1 MVTSTSA
8 IVLSKI
14 RYKDN
19 DIIVKLFTKEYGA
32 ISFIVKG
39 GQNSKKNKIKYVYFQ
54 ELTILEIQFN
64 YNLKRDLQ
72 YIKDIEI
79 KHNYTSSHTDLV
91 KVSVIMFL
99 SEVLS
104 NVITHQKRDIQLYNY
119 IEESLIWYDINKS
132 NTYFHMIFLI
142 ELTRYLGF
150 YPDMLSNNF
159 KYFNLEGGSYEKSKT
174 SEYSITG
181 DSLNLFNQI
190 LGIKFDSNPLPAL
203 NSKDKMEIINIILTY
218 YKLHINNF
226 KPIKSLEIV
235 KNIFS

>member
-39 GQNSKKNKIKYVYFQ
+39 GKNSKKNKIKYVYFQ

-64 YNLKRDLQ
+64 YNSKRDLQ

-159 KYFNLEGGSYEKSKT
+159 KYFNLEGGSYEKLKT

>member
-39 GQNSKKNKIKYVYFQ
+39 GQKSKKNKIKYVYFQ

>member
-19 DIIVKLFTKEYGA
+19 DIIVKSFTKEYGA

-64 YNLKRDLQ
+64 YNSKRDLQ

-79 KHNYTSSHTDLV
+79 KHNYTSSHTDLI

-99 SEVLS
+99 SEVLT
-104 NVITHQKRDIQLYNY
+104 NIITHQKL
-119 IEESLIWYDINKS
+119 SLI
-132 NTYFHMIFLI
+132 
-142 ELTRYLGF
+142 
-150 YPDMLSNNF
+150 
-159 KYFNLEGGSYEKSKT
+159 
-174 SEYSITG
+174 
-181 DSLNLFNQI
+181 
-190 LGIKFDSNPLPAL
+190 
-203 NSKDKMEIINIILTY
+203 
-218 YKLHINNF
+218 HI
-226 KPIKSLEIV
+226 
-235 KNIFS
+235 

>member
-19 DIIVKLFTKEYGA
+19 DIIAKLYTKEYGA

-39 GQNSKKNKIKYVYFQ
+39 QQNSKKNKIKFVYFQ

-64 YNLKRDLQ
+64 YNSKRDLQ

-79 KHNYTSSHTDLV
+79 KHSYTSSHTDLV

-104 NVITHQKRDIQLYNY
+104 NIITHQKREIQLYNY
-119 IEESLIWYDINKS
+119 IEQSLIWYDINKS
-132 NTYFHMIFLI
+132 NTYFHTIFLI

>member
-39 GQNSKKNKIKYVYFQ
+39 SQNSKKNKIKYVYFQ

-119 IEESLIWYDINKS
+119 IEESLTWYDINKS

>member
-19 DIIVKLFTKEYGA
+19 DIIVKLYTKEYGV

-39 GQNSKKNKIKYVYFQ
+39 LRNSKKNKIKFVYFQ

-64 YNLKRDLQ
+64 YNSKRDLQ

-79 KHNYTSSHTDLV
+79 KHSYMSSHSDLV
-91 KVSVIMFL
+91 KASVIIFL

-104 NVITHQKRDIQLYNY
+104 NIITYQKRETQLYNY
-119 IEESLIWYDINKS
+119 IEQSLIWYDTNKF
-132 NTYFHMIFLI
+132 NPYFHTIFLL

-150 YPDMLSNNF
+150 YPDTLNNNF
-159 KYFNLEGGSYEKSKT
+159 KYFNLEEGAYEKSKT
-174 SEYSITG
+174 SKYSITG
-181 DSLNLFNQI
+181 DSLNLLNQI
-190 LGIKFDSNPLPAL
+190 LGIKFDSNPLPTL
-203 NSKDKMEIINIILTY
+203 NSNDKMEVLNIILVY
-218 YKLHINNF
+218 YKLHNNNF
-226 KPIKSLEIV
+226 KSIKSLEIV

>member
-19 DIIVKLFTKEYGA
+19 DIIVKFFTKEYGV

-64 YNLKRDLQ
+64 YNSKRDLQ

-119 IEESLIWYDINKS
+119 IEQSLIWYDINKS
-132 NTYFHMIFLI
+132 NTYFHMIFL
-142 ELTRYLGF
+142 
-150 YPDMLSNNF
+150 
-159 KYFNLEGGSYEKSKT
+159 
-174 SEYSITG
+174 
-181 DSLNLFNQI
+181 
-190 LGIKFDSNPLPAL
+190 
-203 NSKDKMEIINIILTY
+203 
-218 YKLHINNF
+218 
-226 KPIKSLEIV
+226 
-235 KNIFS
+235 

>member
-39 GQNSKKNKIKYVYFQ
+39 GQKSKKNKIKYVYFQ

-104 NVITHQKRDIQLYNY
+104 NIITHQKREIQLYNY
-119 IEESLIWYDINKS
+119 IEQSLIWYDINKS

>member
-19 DIIVKLFTKEYGA
+19 DMIVKSFTKEYGA
-32 ISFIVKG
+32 ISFIVRG
-39 GQNSKKNKIKYVYFQ
+39 RQNSKKNKIKYVYFQ

-64 YNLKRDLQ
+64 YNSKRDLQ

-79 KHNYTSSHTDLV
+79 KHNYTSSHTDLI

-99 SEVLS
+99 SEVLT
-104 NVITHQKRDIQLYNY
+104 NIITHQKREIQLYNY
-119 IEESLIWYDINKS
+119 IEQSLIWYDINKS
-132 NTYFHMIFLI
+132 NAYFHMIFLL

-150 YPDMLSNNF
+150 YPDVLKNKL

-190 LGIKFDSNPLPAL
+190 LGIKFDTNPLPTL
-203 NSKDKMEIINIILTY
+203 NSKEKMEIIDIILTY

>member
-19 DIIVKLFTKEYGA
+19 DIIVKFFTKEYGV

-64 YNLKRDLQ
+64 YNSKRDLQ

-150 YPDMLSNNF
+150 YPDILSNNF

-190 LGIKFDSNPLPAL
+190 LGIKFDSNPLPTL

>member
-1 MVTSTSA
+1 MITSTSA

-39 GQNSKKNKIKYVYFQ
+39 SQNSKKNKIKYVYFQ

-64 YNLKRDLQ
+64 YNSKRDLQ

-150 YPDMLSNNF
+150 YPDILSNNF

-190 LGIKFDSNPLPAL
+190 LGIKFDSNPLPTL

>member
-64 YNLKRDLQ
+64 YNSKRDLQ

>member
-1 MVTSTSA
+1 MVKSTSA

-19 DIIVKLFTKEYGA
+19 DIIVKFFTKEYGV

-39 GQNSKKNKIKYVYFQ
+39 SQNSKKNKIKYVYFQ

-119 IEESLIWYDINKS
+119 IEQSLIWYDINKS

>member
-19 DIIVKLFTKEYGA
+19 DMIVKSFTKEYGA
-32 ISFIVKG
+32 ISFIVRG
-39 GQNSKKNKIKYVYFQ
+39 RQNSKKNKIKYVYFQ

-64 YNLKRDLQ
+64 YNSKRDLQ

-119 IEESLIWYDINKS
+119 IEQSLIWYDINKS

-150 YPDMLSNNF
+150 YPDILSNNF

-190 LGIKFDSNPLPAL
+190 LGIKFDTNPLPTL
-203 NSKDKMEIINIILTY
+203 NSKDKIEIIDIILTY

>member
-39 GQNSKKNKIKYVYFQ
+39 GQKSKKNKIKYVYFQ

-64 YNLKRDLQ
+64 YNSKRDLQ

-79 KHNYTSSHTDLV
+79 KHSYTSSHTDLV

-104 NVITHQKRDIQLYNY
+104 NVITHQKRDMQLYNY
-119 IEESLIWYDINKS
+119 IEQSLIWYDINKS
-132 NTYFHMIFLI
+132 NTYFHMIFFSLR
-142 ELTRYLGF
+142 LF
-150 YPDMLSNNF
+150 Y
-159 KYFNLEGGSYEKSKT
+159 
-174 SEYSITG
+174 
-181 DSLNLFNQI
+181 
-190 LGIKFDSNPLPAL
+190 
-203 NSKDKMEIINIILTY
+203 
-218 YKLHINNF
+218 
-226 KPIKSLEIV
+226 
-235 KNIFS
+235 

>member
-19 DIIVKLFTKEYGA
+19 DMIVKSFTKEYGA
-32 ISFIVKG
+32 ISFIVRG
-39 GQNSKKNKIKYVYFQ
+39 RQNSKKNKIKYVYFQ

-64 YNLKRDLQ
+64 YNSKRDLQ

-79 KHNYTSSHTDLV
+79 KHNYISSHTDLV
-91 KVSVIMFL
+91 KMSVIMFL
-99 SEVLS
+99 SEVLT
-104 NVITHQKRDIQLYNY
+104 NIITHQKREIQLYNY
-119 IEESLIWYDINKS
+119 IEQSLIWYDINKS
-132 NTYFHMIFLI
+132 NAYFHMIFLL

-150 YPDMLSNNF
+150 YPDILSNNF

-190 LGIKFDSNPLPAL
+190 LGIKFDTNPLPTL
-203 NSKDKMEIINIILTY
+203 NSKDKIEIIDIILTY

>member
-39 GQNSKKNKIKYVYFQ
+39 SQNSKKNKIKYVYFQ

-72 YIKDIEI
+72 YIKDIEL

-150 YPDMLSNNF
+150 YPDILSNNF

-190 LGIKFDSNPLPAL
+190 LGIKFDSNPLPTL

>member
-19 DIIVKLFTKEYGA
+19 DIIVKFFTKEYGA

-54 ELTILEIQFN
+54 ELSILEIQFN

-72 YIKDIEI
+72 YIKDIEL

-91 KVSVIMFL
+91 KISVIMLL

-104 NVITHQKRDIQLYNY
+104 NVITYQKKEIQLYNY
-119 IEESLIWYDINKS
+119 IEQSLIWHDMNKS
-132 NTYFHMIFLI
+132 NPYFHMIFLI

-150 YPDMLSNNF
+150 YPDILNNNF

-190 LGIKFDSNPLPAL
+190 LGIKFDSNPLPTL

>member
-39 GQNSKKNKIKYVYFQ
+39 SQNSKKNKIKYVNFQ

-64 YNLKRDLQ
+64 YNSKRDLQ

-150 YPDMLSNNF
+150 YPDILNNKF

-181 DSLNLFNQI
+181 NSLNLFNQI
-190 LGIKFDSNPLPAL
+190 LGIKFDTNPLPTL
-203 NSKDKMEIINIILTY
+203 NSKDKRQIIDIILNY
-218 YKLHINNF
+218 YKLHISNF

>member
-64 YNLKRDLQ
+64 YNSKRDLQ

-150 YPDMLSNNF
+150 YPDILSNNF

-190 LGIKFDSNPLPAL
+190 LGIKFDSNPLPTL

>member
-190 LGIKFDSNPLPAL
+190 LGIKFDSNPLPTL

>member
-1 MVTSTSA
+1 MITSTSA

-64 YNLKRDLQ
+64 YNSKRDLQ

-150 YPDMLSNNF
+150 YPDILSNNF

-190 LGIKFDSNPLPAL
+190 LGIKFDSNPLPTL

>member
-39 GQNSKKNKIKYVYFQ
+39 SQNSKKNKIKYVYFQ

-150 YPDMLSNNF
+150 YPDILSNNF

>member
-19 DIIVKLFTKEYGA
+19 DIIVKFFTKEYGV

-64 YNLKRDLQ
+64 YNSKRDLQ

-119 IEESLIWYDINKS
+119 IEQSLIWYDINKS

-150 YPDMLSNNF
+150 YPDILSNNF

-190 LGIKFDSNPLPAL
+190 LGIKFDSNPLPTL